1 MASKNFHPAKDT
13 AQRTLQASKRDNGFV
28 ERATVIESTD
38 GVSLEV
44 AVTPGSESVDV
55 AALICHPWGRIG
67 GSMRDSVVV
76 SLRNVLS
83 GEGFTVCRWLLRNP
97 SFILVRLSHS
107 V

>member
-1 MASKNFHPAKDT
+1 MSKDFHSSRDN
-13 AQRTLQASKRDNGFV
+13 AQRTLQASRQENSFV
-28 ERATVIESTD
+28 ERATIIESTD

-83 GEGFTVCRWLLRNP
+83 GEGFTVCRWLL
-97 SFILVRLSHS
+97 
-107 V
+107 